1 MTLRILLRKAP
12 LTETPSIP
20 PIHAPANN
28 RWPRGLTSPWSRNT
42 IKNHSHIGGDMA
54 SASNP
59 CTGVCKFREEVCLSC
74 GRLRSEKK
82 RWKKMKKSERREV
95 VSQSAAR
102 LAALGDQAIPSK
114 KARRKANKRAATQP
128 THPPATPV
136 RVRPEHLA
144 LGEPVVAPD
153 APLPIV
159 DADAAREARKTW
171 KKARKLARKAKK
183 AARKAR
189 EAEARARGL
198 PASEYARAINP
209 QRHGA
214 AQGLH

>member
-1 MTLRILLRKAP
+1 
-12 LTETPSIP
+12 
-20 PIHAPANN
+20 
-28 RWPRGLTSPWSRNT
+28 
-42 IKNHSHIGGDMA
+42 MA

-59 CTGVCKFREEVCLSC
+59 CTGVCKFRQQICLSC
-74 GRLRSEKK
+74 GRLRTEKK
-82 RWKKMKKSERREV
+82 RWKKMNKTERREV

-114 KARRKANKRAATQP
+114 KARRKAKKRAAAQFE
-128 THPPATPV
+128 HPPATPV
-136 RVRPEHLA
+136 RVRPHDLA
-144 LGEPVVAPD
+144 LGEPVLTPD

-159 DADAAREARKTW
+159 DADSARDARKAW

-198 PASEYARAINP
+198 PPSEHARAALDIKDTNAF
-209 QRHGA
+209 QQYA
-214 AQGLH
+214 EKQQTVAQDLSERVKNDAETANERVTANKKATKAS